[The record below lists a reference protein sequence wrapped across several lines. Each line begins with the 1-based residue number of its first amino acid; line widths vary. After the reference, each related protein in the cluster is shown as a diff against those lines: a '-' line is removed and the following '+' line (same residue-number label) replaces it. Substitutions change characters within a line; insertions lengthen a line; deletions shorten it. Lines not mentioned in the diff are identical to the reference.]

1 MAIVFLQK
9 SLYLSRLNA
18 IGMFMK
24 TATKIAIARALH
36 RLVRSGRGIAGRPDN
51 GIFSR
56 RGVVYEL
63 DLSQGIDFAIYLGG
77 MFERRT
83 AFALAKLTEPSSLVL
98 DIGANIGAHTLH
110 LASLVG
116 PGGHVMAFEP
126 TDFAFRKLRR
136 NLDLNPSL
144 ASRVQTFHCFLTA
157 SDGTEVPD
165 AIYSSW
171 PLAVEAGLHA
181 KHLGRE
187 MQTDLAEARSLDSI
201 LRERADRRVRLVK
214 LDVDGYECDVLRGA
228 TAMLRDMRPVFVME
242 LAPYSLEERGSSLD
256 ELLSYFVPNGYS
268 FHTLLSRRRLPSTA
282 RELQRMV
289 VDGASMNVVVRA
301 D

>member
-1 MAIVFLQK
+1 VFLRK
-9 SLYLSRLNA
+9 SLYLFWLNA

-24 TATKIAIARALH
+24 TATKIALARALH
-36 RLVRSGRGIAGRPDN
+36 HLVRSGRSIAGRPDE

-77 MFERRT
+77 MFERST
-83 AFALAKLTEPSSLVL
+83 AVALAKLTEPSSLVL

-116 PGGHVMAFEP
+116 PQGRVMAFEP
-126 TDFAFRKLRR
+126 TDFAYRKLSR
-136 NLDLNPSL
+136 NLALNPSL
-144 ASRVQTFHCFLTA
+144 ASRVEAFHCFLTA
-157 SDGTEVPD
+157 SDGAGVPH

-171 PLAVEAGLHA
+171 PLAAEAGLHA

-187 MQTDLAEARSLDSI
+187 MQTESAQARSLDSI
-201 LRERADRRVRLVK
+201 LSECADRKVQLVK

-228 TAMLRDMRPVFVME
+228 TTMLREVRPIFVME
-242 LAPYSLEERGSSLD
+242 LAPYVLEERGASLD
-256 ELLSYFVPNGYS
+256 QLLSYFLPQGYV
-268 FHTLLSRRRLPSTA
+268 FYDERTERRLPSKA
-282 RELQRMV
+282 KELQRLV
-289 VDGASMNVVVRA
+289 GDGESMNVIARVI
-301 D
+301 

>member
-1 MAIVFLQK
+1 
-9 SLYLSRLNA
+9 
-18 IGMFMK
+18 MFMK

-36 RLVRSGRGIAGRPDN
+36 HLVRSGRSLAGRPDK
-51 GIFSR
+51 GIFTR
-56 RGVVYEL
+56 RGVAYEL

-77 MFERRT
+77 MFERST
-83 AFALAKLTEPSSLVL
+83 AVALARLAEPSSLVL

-116 PGGHVMAFEP
+116 PRGRVLAFEP

-144 ASRVQTFHCFLTA
+144 ASRVEAFHCFLTA
-157 SDGTEVPD
+157 SDGASVPN

-187 MQTDLAEARSLDSI
+187 MQTEAAQARSLDSI
-201 LRERADRRVRLVK
+201 LSERADRKVHLVK
-214 LDVDGYECDVLRGA
+214 LDVDGFECDVLRGA
-228 TAMLRDMRPVFVME
+228 TAMLRDTRPIFVME
-242 LAPYSLEERGSSLD
+242 LAPYVLEERGASL
-256 ELLSYFVPNGYS
+256 EQLLSYFIPNGYV
-268 FHTLLSRRRLPSTA
+268 FYDERTRKRLPSEA
-282 RELQRMV
+282 KELQRLV
-289 VDGASMNVVVRA
+289 ADGESMNVIARVT
-301 D
+301 